1 MKKIKEPWTANILTL
16 FPEMFPGPLGF
27 SIVGKALKEKVW
39 SLNLI
44 NLQNFSKKGP
54 KYIDEKP
61 FGGGSGM
68 IIKSEII
75 HNALNNVI
83 KKVKKNYSLIYLT
96 PTGKKLNQKKIKK
109 FSKKK
114 DLILVCGKYEG
125 IDQRVIDKWK
135 MEEISVGDYILSG
148 GEIAAMSLVDSCV
161 RLLPNVLGSSSSLK
175 SETFENNLLEYP
187 QYTKPRN
194 WLGKKVPD
202 VLLSGNHE
210 KIKEWKKQQSIK
222 ITKIK
227 RPDLIKKVGKK

>member
-1 MKKIKEPWTANILTL
+1 MKKIKEPWTAHILTL

-83 KKVKKNYSLIYLT
+83 KKSK
-96 PTGKKLNQKKIKK
+96 KKLFINLFNSYRKKIK
-109 FSKKK
+109 SKKNK
-114 DLILVCGKYEG
+114 KIFKKKRFNFSL
-125 IDQRVIDKWK
+125 WK
-135 MEEISVGDYILSG
+135 I
-148 GEIAAMSLVDSCV
+148 
-161 RLLPNVLGSSSSLK
+161 
-175 SETFENNLLEYP
+175 
-187 QYTKPRN
+187 
-194 WLGKKVPD
+194 
-202 VLLSGNHE
+202 
-210 KIKEWKKQQSIK
+210 
-222 ITKIK
+222 
-227 RPDLIKKVGKK
+227 

>member
-1 MKKIKEPWTANILTL
+1 MKKIKEPWTAHILTL

-83 KKVKKNYSLIYLT
+83 KKVKK
-96 PTGKKLNQKKIKK
+96 KLFINLFNSYRKKIK
-109 FSKKK
+109 SKKNK
-114 DLILVCGKYEG
+114 KIFKKKRFNFSL
-125 IDQRVIDKWK
+125 WK
-135 MEEISVGDYILSG
+135 I
-148 GEIAAMSLVDSCV
+148 
-161 RLLPNVLGSSSSLK
+161 
-175 SETFENNLLEYP
+175 
-187 QYTKPRN
+187 
-194 WLGKKVPD
+194 
-202 VLLSGNHE
+202 
-210 KIKEWKKQQSIK
+210 
-222 ITKIK
+222 
-227 RPDLIKKVGKK
+227 

>member
-1 MKKIKEPWTANILTL
+1 MKKIKEPWTAHILTL

-96 PTGKKLNQKKIKK
+96 PTGEKLNQKILMALVVLYPLQLPHVYLKK
-109 FSKKK
+109 
-114 DLILVCGKYEG
+114 
-125 IDQRVIDKWK
+125 RMW
-135 MEEISVGDYILSG
+135 LSHA
-148 GEIAAMSLVDSCV
+148 IY
-161 RLLPNVLGSSSSLK
+161 R
-175 SETFENNLLEYP
+175 
-187 QYTKPRN
+187 
-194 WLGKKVPD
+194 
-202 VLLSGNHE
+202 
-210 KIKEWKKQQSIK
+210 
-222 ITKIK
+222 
-227 RPDLIKKVGKK
+227 